1 MGQKTDDLIKK
12 YGELAFVGGENFI
25 DTQNQDIVSIGPAI
39 DLIIGGGV
47 PSGSFVNLAGKEKV
61 GKTVTA
67 LTFARNAQK
76 LGYKIYYLNIEG
88 RLKKRDLLGIAGLD
102 TSIDKFEIVGSYR
115 DKDTNEIKILNAEDY
130 LNIAEHKLKTETK
143 IVVIFDS
150 VSQLASSKE
159 YAKAVGDAGRPE
171 GPTLMSQFC
180 RHMSNVVPIN
190 DSIVISILH
199 IVANTAPMGGINH
212 VTGGNKIKFA
222 CDVGL
227 IGRRTG
233 YIEGKGG
240 MPLGQEVEWKTF
252 STALNAAPNQKI
264 SSTITYGIG
273 IDDANELV
281 TLGLDMG
288 FIQSSGSW
296 YKIDNKD
303 LVDKETKMQGKDKVC
318 KFFRDNP
325 DKLEKLHV
333 MIKQVMGMI

>member
-25 DTQNQDIVSIGPAI
+25 DQQNQDIISVSPAI
-39 DLIIGGGV
+39 DLIIGGGI

-88 RLKKRDLLGIAGLD
+88 RLKKRDLLGIDGLD
-102 TSIDKFEIVGSYR
+102 TSVEKFEIIGSYR
-115 DKDTNEIKILNAEDY
+115 DRDTGEIKILNAEDY
-130 LNIAEHKLKTETK
+130 LNIGEHKLKTETK
-143 IVVIFDS
+143 IVLIFDS

-159 YAKAVGDAGRPE
+159 YSKAVGEAGRPE

-199 IVANTAPMGGINH
+199 IVANTGNMGGANH

-227 IGRRTG
+227 TGRRIG

-264 SSTITYGIG
+264 TSTITYGIG
-273 IDDANELV
+273 VDEANELV

-288 FIQSSGSW
+288 FIQSAGSW
-296 YKIDNKD
+296 YKVDNKK
-303 LVDKETKMQGKDKVC
+303 LVDEEVKMQGKDKMC
-318 KFFRDNP
+318 KFFRENP
-325 DKLEKLHV
+325 DKLTKLNT
-333 MIKQVMGMI
+333 MIKEVMGMV